1 MSIVT
6 VPFPTAPHGEAGGT
20 VGAGRRHTGAG
31 RSVTMRDV
39 ADRAGVGLATV
50 SRVINDVSG
59 VAPELADK
67 VREAVLEL
75 GYRHDPT
82 ASSLR
87 RADRRTNTVGLVLE
101 DVANPFSS
109 ALHRAVSD
117 AAAERGILVLTG
129 SSDENPDRE
138 RELVETFTARRAD
151 GLIVVPTG
159 RADDALD
166 SARRQ
171 DTPLVVVDRM
181 VRLDGVDTVTVDNLA
196 GTAAAAARLRDLG
209 HRRVAYFGD
218 LATIWTAGE
227 RFQGFTS
234 VFPDIPAALVLRD
247 LHSAEAAENAARAV
261 LALPEPPTA
270 FVSGQNLITIG
281 IRRVL
286 QDSGLERRIALTG
299 FDDFPLAD
307 LLTPGVS
314 VIAQD
319 PAALGAEAAR
329 LLLSRLDGHDGPAR
343 HSVVATRYIARG
355 SGEIPAPAV

>member
-1 MSIVT
+1 MASGGR
-6 VPFPTAPHGEAGGT
+6 PTT
-20 VGAGRRHTGAG
+20 RRN
-31 RSVTMRDV
+31 VTMRDV
-39 ADRAGVGLATV
+39 ADLAGVGIATV
-50 SRVINDVSG
+50 SRVVNNAPG
-59 VAPELADK
+59 VAPELVDK
-67 VREAVLEL
+67 VRRAAGTL
-75 GYRHDPT
+75 GYRHDAT

-117 AAAERGILVLTG
+117 AAAERGVLVLSG
-129 SSDENPDRE
+129 SSDESPERE
-138 RELVETFTARRAD
+138 RELVDTFIARRAD

-159 RADDALD
+159 QADDVILA
-166 SARRQ
+166 ARRSGA
-171 DTPLVVVDRM
+171 PVVAVDRM
-181 VRLDGVDTVTVDNLA
+181 VRLDGVDTVTVDNRE

-218 LATIWTAGE
+218 LTMIWTARE
-227 RFQGFTS
+227 RYAGFVS
-234 VFPDIPAALVLRD
+234 VFPDLPGALVRRD
-247 LHSAEAAENAARAV
+247 LHNSGAAESAAREV

-286 QDSGLERRIALTG
+286 QNAGLEHRIALAG
-299 FDDFPLAD
+299 FDDFPLAE

-329 LLLSRLDGHDGPAR
+329 LLFARLDGHDGPAR
-343 HSVVATRYIARG
+343 HSVVPTRYVARG
-355 SGEIPAPAV
+355 SGEIGLAPPG

>member
-1 MSIVT
+1 MVERRRQ
-6 VPFPTAPHGEAGGT
+6 A
-20 VGAGRRHTGAG
+20 GAGRG
-31 RSVTMRDV
+31 VTMRDV

-50 SRVINDVSG
+50 SRVINDVQG
-59 VAPELADK
+59 VAPELAEK

-101 DVANPFSS
+101 DVSNPFSS

-117 AAAERGILVLTG
+117 SAAERGILVLTG
-129 SSDENPDRE
+129 SSDEDPERE
-138 RELVETFTARRAD
+138 RDLVETFTARRAD

-166 SARRQ
+166 AARRQ

-181 VRLDGVDTVTVDNLA
+181 VRLDGVDTVTVDNFE

-227 RFQGFTS
+227 RFKGFSS
-234 VFPDIPAALVLRD
+234 VFPDMPGTLILRE
-247 LHSAEAAENAARAV
+247 LHSAEAAEQAARAV

-286 QDSGLERRIALTG
+286 QDSGLERRIALAG

-307 LLTPGVS
+307 LLTL
-314 VIAQD
+314 
-319 PAALGAEAAR
+319 LG
-329 LLLSRLDGHDGPAR
+329 SQP
-343 HSVVATRYIARG
+343 
-355 SGEIPAPAV
+355 